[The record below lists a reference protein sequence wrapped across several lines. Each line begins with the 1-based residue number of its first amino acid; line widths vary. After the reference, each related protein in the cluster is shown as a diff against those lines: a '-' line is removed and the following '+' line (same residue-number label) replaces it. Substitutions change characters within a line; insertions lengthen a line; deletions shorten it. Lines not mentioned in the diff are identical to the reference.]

1 MKSFI
6 LNRSLPKWIILLI
19 DQAIMTWSF
28 TLSYFLIV
36 QFNYNEIIKSYFIIY
51 VSIYMIIPLAVFY
64 YMNLHTGL
72 IRYSSFEDITRIFI
86 AVLSTCLV
94 FGLLDFLVFK
104 SIYHFDS
111 VNIYAILLIN
121 FCISS
126 TLLIM
131 LRLITKSL
139 YFYIKNHNPGVKE
152 NVLIYG
158 ANDSSILVKEALET
172 NGHGKFTILGFID
185 DNHTIVN
192 KCIQQKRVYH
202 VNEIVKLNQML
213 QVDKIVISN
222 EEIASDSKIELIDK
236 CLELGI
242 KILKLPN
249 TSNWISGN
257 LKLDQLQGLK
267 IEDLLHRPPI
277 IINNERVCDDLCG
290 KRVLVTGGAGSIG
303 SEIVR
308 QVLNYKPEVLIICDQ
323 AESPLHELQLE
334 IKESYPSTVIEIYVG
349 DIQNFDRMYT
359 LFKKFSPQIIYHAA
373 AYKHVPMMESN
384 PSEAILTNILGT
396 KYLADLSVSFDVEKF
411 VMLSTDKAVNP
422 TNIMGASKRIAEIY
436 VQSLNYAES
445 DKIYHG
451 TSSHKTK
458 FITTRFGNVL
468 GSNGSVIPR
477 FRSQIENGGP
487 VTITH
492 PEITRYFM
500 TIPEAVQLV
509 LEAGT
514 MGNGGEIFVFDMG
527 QPVKIV
533 DLAHKM
539 IKLAGF
545 TPGGEIKIVFTGLRP
560 GEKLYEELLNCEEL
574 TIPTYHDKIKVSK
587 VRKYAYKEVL
597 TNINELLLLNKRGD
611 DIETVRKMKMMV
623 PEFIS
628 KNSKY
633 EELDL
638 VNT

>member
-1 MKSFI
+1 MKAFI

-19 DQAIMTWSF
+19 DQAIMSWSF
-28 TLSYFLIV
+28 ALSYFITV
-36 QFNYNEIIKSYFIIY
+36 QFNYNEIWQNSFIIY
-51 VSIYMIIPLAVFY
+51 VSIYMLVPFLVFY

-86 AVLSTCLV
+86 ALLSTCFV
-94 FGLLDFLVFK
+94 FGLLDMLVFK
-104 SIYHFDS
+104 QIYHLDS
-111 VNIYAILLIN
+111 VNIYAFLLIH
-121 FCISS
+121 FSISF
-126 TLLIM
+126 TLLVM
-131 LRLITKSL
+131 LRLIIKSL
-139 YFYIKNHNPGVKE
+139 YFYIKNQSSESKE

-158 ANDSSILVKEALET
+158 ANENSILVKEALET
-172 NGHGKFTILGFID
+172 SGHGRFIILGFID
-185 DNHTIVN
+185 NNLTIVN

-202 VNEIVKLNQML
+202 ANEVVRLHRKLKI
-213 QVDKIVISN
+213 DKIVISN
-222 EEIASDSKIELIDK
+222 EDIASDARLDIIDK

-249 TSNWISGN
+249 TSNWISGK

-267 IEDLLHRPPI
+267 IEDLLHRQPI
-277 IINNERVCDDLCG
+277 VLNNEKVCDDVFG

-308 QVLNYKPEVLIICDQ
+308 QVLNYKPAILIICDQ

-349 DIQNFDRMYT
+349 DIQNFDRMYS
-359 LFKKFSPQIIYHAA
+359 LFKKFNPQIIYHAA

-384 PSEAILTNILGT
+384 PSEAIMTNVLGT
-396 KYLADLSVSFDVEKF
+396 KHLADLSVSFDVEKF

-436 VQSLNYAES
+436 VQSLNYAEV
-445 DKIYHG
+445 DKIYDG
-451 TSSHKTK
+451 ALSHKTK

-527 QPVKIV
+527 QPVKIL

-545 TPGGEIKIVFTGLRP
+545 SPGGEIKIIFTGLRP
-560 GEKLYEELLNCEEL
+560 GEKLYEELLNREEL

-587 VRKYAYKEVL
+587 VRKYAYSEVL
-597 TNINELLLLNKRGD
+597 VNINDLLLLTRRGD
-611 DIETVRKMKMMV
+611 DVETVRKMKMMV

-638 VNT
+638 VIS